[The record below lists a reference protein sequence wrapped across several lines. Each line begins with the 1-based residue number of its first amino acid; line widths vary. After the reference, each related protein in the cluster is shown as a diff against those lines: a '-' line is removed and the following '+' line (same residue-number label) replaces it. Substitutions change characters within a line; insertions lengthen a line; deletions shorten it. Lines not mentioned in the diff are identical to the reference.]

1 MEFKSLM
8 HVYFFTDQKDV
19 MRDFYENKLGL
30 KVKIVTRAGLYKGL
44 NRGKYSEVAEV
55 DPNRIIIVYI
65 EIAPG
70 QFIELFP
77 KDEGQAPHDEW
88 NQRLGYSHFALL
100 VEDIEKTYRELVEC
114 GVAIDTPI
122 SKGPSH
128 TYQMWVHDPDGNK
141 FEIMQYTDKSFQVVG
156 HIEEEISED

>member
-1 MEFKSLM
+1 MNFKSVM
-8 HVYFFTDQKDV
+8 HVSFYTDHMDE

-30 KVKIVTRAGLYKGL
+30 KAKIVTKAKLYKGL
-44 NRGKYSEVAEV
+44 NRGYYSQIAET
-55 DPNRIIIVYI
+55 DPEKVIIVYI

-77 KDEGQAPHDEW
+77 KNEGQEEHDEW

-100 VEDIEKTYRELVEC
+100 VDDIEHTREELISRGVE
-114 GVAIDTPI
+114 IDTPI
-122 SKGPSH
+122 SKGPSE

-141 FEIMQYTDKSFQVVG
+141 FEIMQYTDKSFQIVG
-156 HIEEEISED
+156 HIM

>member
-8 HVYFFTDQKDV
+8 HVSFFTDQMDV

-88 NQRLGYSHFALL
+88 NQRLGYSH
-100 VEDIEKTYRELVEC
+100 LVEC

>member
-1 MEFKSLM
+1 MEFKSMM
-8 HVYFFTDQKDV
+8 HVSFYTDQMDV

-30 KVKIVTRAGLYKGL
+30 KPKIVTRASLYTDL
-44 NRGKYSEVAEV
+44 NRGYYSEVAKTNP
-55 DPNRIIIVYI
+55 DKIIIVYI

-77 KDEGQAPHDEW
+77 KSEGQKKHDTW

-100 VEDIEKTYRELVEC
+100 VDDIYQTRTELIERGVE
-114 GVAIDTPI
+114 IDTDI
-122 SKGPSH
+122 SIGPSK

-141 FEIMQYTDKSFQVVG
+141 FEIMQYTDDSFQLVG
-156 HIEEEISED
+156 NIM

>member
-1 MEFKSLM
+1 M
-8 HVYFFTDQKDV
+8 V
-19 MRDFYENKLGL
+19 N
-30 KVKIVTRAGLYKGL
+30 I
-44 NRGKYSEVAEV
+44 VAEV

>member
-1 MEFKSLM
+1 MEFKSIM
-8 HVYFFTDQKDV
+8 HVSFFTDQMDV

-30 KVKIVTRAGLYKGL
+30 NLKIVTKAKLYKGL
-44 NRGKYSEVAEV
+44 NRGHYSETAET
-55 DPNRIIIVYI
+55 DPEKVIIVYI

-77 KDEGQAPHDEW
+77 KGETQEAHDSW

-100 VEDIEKTYRELVEC
+100 VDDIEKTRAELLER
-114 GVAIDTPI
+114 GITPDTEI

-128 TYQMWVHDPDGNK
+128 TYQMWVSDPDGNK
-141 FEIMQYTDKSFQVVG
+141 FEIMQYTDASFQVVG
-156 HIEEEISED
+156 SIM